1 MDIIKKL
8 KQEEANSVVSVLAMM
23 SYIPSIG
30 RVLEKGGVDKFEKI
44 MLEEIKK
51 IEKISS
57 QDKFDSFHDSV
68 IELIMKRIKT
78 NKGEDMSY
86 GQAQKPI
93 NVFFKVYIDWAN
105 KPTLKKSNHLR
116 RLLHVPLDSI
126 GMKEIIEKF
135 PEKYKKYVVSSYDRI
150 RDNLRKSMKNNGEDF
165 SESALRRIINPS
177 DFSLK
182 SIIGKDMYYAW
193 QYYFRKIHP
202 EKPVLL
208 DVFWALDRGS

>member
-8 KQEEANSVVSVLAMM
+8 KQEEASSVVSVLAMM

-30 RVLEKGGVDKFEKI
+30 SVLEKGGVDKFEKI
-44 MLEEIKK
+44 MLEEIRKL
-51 IEKISS
+51 EKISS

-126 GMKEIIEKF
+126 GMKKIIEHF

-150 RDNLRKSMKNNGEDF
+150 RDNLRKSMTNNGEDF
-165 SESALRRIINPS
+165 NESALRRVINPS

-182 SIIGKDMYYAW
+182 GIIRKDMYYAW
-193 QYYFRKIHP
+193 QYYFRKIHS

-208 DVFWALDRGS
+208 DVFWASNRSS

>member
-8 KQEEANSVVSVLAMM
+8 KQEEASSVVSVLAMM

-44 MLEEIKK
+44 MLEEIRKL
-51 IEKISS
+51 EKISS

-105 KPTLKKSNHLR
+105 KQTLKKSNHLR

-135 PEKYKKYVVSSYDRI
+135 PERYKKYVVSSYDRI
-150 RDNLRKSMKNNGEDF
+150 RDNLRKSMTNNGEDF
-165 SESALRRIINPS
+165 NESALRRVINPS

-182 SIIGKDMYYAW
+182 GIIRKDMYYAW
-193 QYYFRKIHP
+193 QYYFRKIHS

-208 DVFWALDRGS
+208 DVFWASNRSS